1 MTVLLLGLAGGV
13 GAAARFVV
21 DGLVRARLKTA
32 LPWGTILI
40 NVSGSLVLGFLAGLM
55 MRGQAPESLYL
66 VLGTGFL
73 GGYTTF
79 STASLETI
87 RLIQSGR
94 TGLALVNGVGSMAA
108 SVLAAAAGVGLGFL
122 LTGTL

>member
-1 MTVLLLGLAGGV
+1 VTVILLALAGGV
-13 GAAARFVV
+13 GAAVRFMV
-21 DGLVRARLKTA
+21 DGLIRQRFKTA

-40 NVSGSLVLGFLAGLM
+40 NVTGSLVLGFLAGM
-55 MRGQAPESLYL
+55 VMRGHAPESVFLI
-66 VLGTGFL
+66 LGTGFL

-94 TGLALVNGVGSMAA
+94 TGLALINGLGSMAA
-108 SVLAAAAGVGLGFL
+108 SVLSAAAGVGISL
-122 LTGTL
+122 LLP

>member
-1 MTVLLLGLAGGV
+1 MVLLLALAGGA

-21 DGLVRARLKTA
+21 DGAVRSRVKTA
-32 LPWGTILI
+32 LPWATILI
-40 NVSGSLVLGFLAGLM
+40 NVSGSLALGLIAGLV
-55 MRGQAPESLYL
+55 MRGHAPESLQL

-87 RLIQSGR
+87 RLLQSGR
-94 TGLALVNGVGSMAA
+94 TVLAVVNGVGSMAV
-108 SVLAAAAGVGLGFL
+108 SVAAAGAGVWCAQTVL
-122 LTGTL
+122 

>member
-1 MTVLLLGLAGGV
+1 M
-13 GAAARFVV
+13 
-21 DGLVRARLKTA
+21 DGLIRQRIKTA

-40 NVSGSLVLGFLAGLM
+40 NVTGSFALGFLAGLV
-55 MRGQAPESLYL
+55 MRGQAPESVIL

-94 TGLALVNGVGSMAA
+94 TGLALINGVGSMAA
-108 SVLAAAAGVGLGFL
+108 SVVSAGAGMGLSL
-122 LTGTL
+122 LLP

>member
-1 MTVLLLGLAGGV
+1 MMVLLLGLAGGT
-13 GAAARFVV
+13 GAAARFMV
-21 DGLVRARLKTA
+21 DGLIRARLKTA

-40 NVSGSLVLGFLAGLM
+40 NVSGSLLLGFLAGLM

-108 SVLAAAAGVGLGFL
+108 SVLAAAAGVGASYL
-122 LTGTL
+122 LPGQ

>member
-1 MTVLLLGLAGGV
+1 VTVVLLALAGGI
-13 GAAARFVV
+13 GAAIRFMV
-21 DGLVRARLKTA
+21 DGFIRQRLKTA

-40 NVSGSLVLGFLAGLM
+40 NVSGSLALGFLAGLL
-55 MRGQAPESLYL
+55 MRGQAPESLFL
-66 VLGTGFL
+66 IVGTGFL

-94 TGLALVNGVGSMAA
+94 MGLALINGLGSMAA
-108 SVLAAAAGVGLGFL
+108 SVLAAAAGVGISL
-122 LTGTL
+122 LLA

>member
-1 MTVLLLGLAGGV
+1 M
-13 GAAARFVV
+13 V
-21 DGLVRARLKTA
+21 DGFVRQRLKTA

-40 NVSGSLVLGFLAGLM
+40 NVTGSLALGFLAGLV
-55 MRGQAPESLYL
+55 MRGQAAESLFL
-66 VLGTGFL
+66 ILGTGFL

-94 TGLALVNGVGSMAA
+94 TGLALINGLGSMAA
-108 SVLAAAAGVGLGFL
+108 SVLSAAAGVGISL
-122 LTGTL
+122 LLP

>member
-1 MTVLLLGLAGGV
+1 MTAILLALAGGL
-13 GAAARFVV
+13 GAAARFIV
-21 DGLVRARLKTA
+21 DGLIRQRLRTS

-40 NVSGSLVLGFLAGLM
+40 NVSGSLALGFLAGLL
-55 MRGQAPESLYL
+55 MRGQAPESLF
-66 VLGTGFL
+66 VIAGTGFL

-94 TGLALVNGVGSMAA
+94 TGMAVINGLGSMAA
-108 SVLAAAAGVGLGFL
+108 CVLSAFAGVGISL
-122 LTGTL
+122 LLP

>member
-1 MTVLLLGLAGGV
+1 MTVILLALAGGI
-13 GAAARFVV
+13 GAAVRFMV
-21 DGLVRARLKTA
+21 DGFMRQRFKTA

-40 NVSGSLVLGFLAGLM
+40 NVSGSLALGFLAGLL
-55 MRGQAPESLYL
+55 MRGQAPESLFL
-66 VLGTGFL
+66 IVGTGFL

-94 TGLALVNGVGSMAA
+94 TGLALINGLGSMAA
-108 SVLAAAAGVGLGFL
+108 SVLAAAAGVGGFGL
-122 LTGTL
+122 LLA

>member
-1 MTVLLLGLAGGV
+1 MTVVLLALAGGI
-13 GAAARFVV
+13 GAAVRFMV
-21 DGLVRARLKTA
+21 DGFMRQRFKTA

-40 NVSGSLVLGFLAGLM
+40 NVSGSLALGFLAGLL
-55 MRGQAPESLYL
+55 MRGQAPESLFL
-66 VLGTGFL
+66 IVGTGFL

-94 TGLALVNGVGSMAA
+94 TGLALINGLGSMAA
-108 SVLAAAAGVGLGFL
+108 SVLAAAAGVGFGL
-122 LTGTL
+122 LLA

>member
-1 MTVLLLGLAGGV
+1 MTVVLLALAGGM
-13 GAAARFVV
+13 GAAIRFMV
-21 DGLVRARLKTA
+21 DGFIRQRLKTA

-40 NVSGSLVLGFLAGLM
+40 NVSGSLALGFLAGLLL
-55 MRGQAPESLYL
+55 RGQAPESLFL
-66 VLGTGFL
+66 IVGTGFL

-94 TGLALVNGVGSMAA
+94 MGLALINGLGSMAA
-108 SVLAAAAGVGLGFL
+108 SVLAAAAGVGISL
-122 LTGTL
+122 LLA